1 MVTRPSLSFRMRTPY
16 TRCWDVAPQH
26 VYDTLVEEGYSPR
39 QSEGELLAL
48 RCFKVR
54 MPPELPREP
63 FIALDFFGDLFS
75 EGLTA
80 PGPLDL
86 IATSYAYDLV
96 ASALSKLPQPVS
108 QEQGEE
114 TADAFYQILLQVPA
128 GRPSDSFSPLQ
139 LQWDM
144 EDMKLWHHRDEPPP
158 LLQPELLKW
167 RHWKPR
173 NLKDE
178 EPTTQ
183 RALEVH
189 LRAKWA
195 ERLLAH
201 FAPYAEH
208 LPHVAPL
215 VGPNFRTELGHLLG
229 DTRFRTIRQH
239 CLAYEGL
246 RKRGFVA
253 IPWKEA
259 DVRHLLNALA
269 EAEVT
274 PYKIQQVWHTL
285 KWLSKIFGLLNID
298 EVHRLKTKKA
308 ALEETLADTAT
319 KPQRKATVPSKEV
332 VWALEEGAS
341 GLMSAGAAG
350 PEGQAAPGRERH
362 TMMDAYIMSLAR
374 FQLGCSARFNDLQHV
389 HPKDLH
395 VTTHTLE
402 LQAWQTKTVSAAKIR
417 KQPVPLICP
426 KFSFTGKDWWLGMV
440 TVIRKM
446 TKLDQFKE
454 MDFLIPTVNKDFN
467 GLIARPSTPDRA
479 LRWLKDALVRQGVTR
494 TLVDPLTWHSFRV
507 FIPDCAFQLG
517 IPRTQRQYLGNW
529 LTESTADVYT
539 REKRNVVV
547 SIWDK
552 VGSRVHSL
560 NMGPG
565 RLRRED
571 LDHPDWEDQVEQVE
585 DLEEPVPLARESPQS
600 TSPRK
605 STPGS
610 EGSWEQVGSL
620 LPDPPSGTG
629 FVKRQLFKT
638 PAHGGLRVIVST
650 AKTSGNTDST

>member
-48 RCFKVR
+48 RRFKVR

-63 FIALDFFGDLFS
+63 FIALEFFGDLFS

-108 QEQGEE
+108 QEHGEE

-298 EVHRLKTKKA
+298 EVHRLKAKKA
-308 ALEETLADTAT
+308 ALEETLADTAA

-507 FIPDCAFQLG
+507 FDCAFQLG

-529 LTESTADVYT
+529 LILSPQRTCT
-539 REKRNVVV
+539 
-547 SIWDK
+547 
-552 VGSRVHSL
+552 
-560 NMGPG
+560 PG
-565 RLRRED
+565 RNETLWCPFGTR
-571 LDHPDWEDQVEQVE
+571 W
-585 DLEEPVPLARESPQS
+585 AAG
-600 TSPRK
+600 
-605 STPGS
+605 STP
-610 EGSWEQVGSL
+610 
-620 LPDPPSGTG
+620 
-629 FVKRQLFKT
+629 
-638 PAHGGLRVIVST
+638 
-650 AKTSGNTDST
+650 